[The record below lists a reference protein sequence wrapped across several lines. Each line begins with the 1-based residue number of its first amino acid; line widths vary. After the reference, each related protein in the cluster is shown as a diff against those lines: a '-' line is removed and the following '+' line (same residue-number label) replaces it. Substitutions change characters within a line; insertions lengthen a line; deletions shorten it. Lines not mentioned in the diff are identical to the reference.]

1 MSFILV
7 KLELKTYMEYLVTFL
22 ENNLDTSVKYSYLV
36 ANKLLGFNDNENIK
50 SSRKREHN

>member
-22 ENNLDTSVKYSYLV
+22 ENNLDTSVKYSHLV

-50 SSRKREHN
+50 SSRKSEHN

>member
-22 ENNLDTSVKYSYLV
+22 ENNLDTSVKYSHLV
-36 ANKLLGFNDNENIK
+36 ANKLLGFNDSENIK
-50 SSRKREHN
+50 SSRKSEHN